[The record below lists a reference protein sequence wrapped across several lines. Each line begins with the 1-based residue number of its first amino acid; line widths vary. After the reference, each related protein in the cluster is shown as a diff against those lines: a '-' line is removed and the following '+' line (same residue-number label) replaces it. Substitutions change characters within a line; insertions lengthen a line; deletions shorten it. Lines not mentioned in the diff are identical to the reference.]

1 MDSIRDRFERM
12 TQQFA
17 DQTQQLAGVVEVAV
31 VGSTA
36 TDTVEPGDLDLAVLI
51 DSRDAV
57 EGVARAARRLT
68 SISHKWA
75 VWILSAADRSFIG
88 WVGVKKVEPLLVDPN
103 FDFDERLFLNV
114 EPQVLWSR
122 AGGILPAWRNEVMEK
137 AALVGWS
144 LPKPLSDRRLKCL
157 DCGEAWVWTAHQQKV
172 FREHGWKSPIRCHDC
187 RAYRCAICG
196 RKTAL
201 SRREADAKE
210 IFACEYCAAEL
221 GEMTDWEGVDSHVEG
236 APVGTLDFGLD
247 DDLDD
252 F

>member
-88 WVGVKKVEPLLVDPN
+88 WV
-103 FDFDERLFLNV
+103 
-114 EPQVLWSR
+114 
-122 AGGILPAWRNEVMEK
+122 
-137 AALVGWS
+137 
-144 LPKPLSDRRLKCL
+144 
-157 DCGEAWVWTAHQQKV
+157 
-172 FREHGWKSPIRCHDC
+172 
-187 RAYRCAICG
+187 
-196 RKTAL
+196 
-201 SRREADAKE
+201 
-210 IFACEYCAAEL
+210 
-221 GEMTDWEGVDSHVEG
+221 
-236 APVGTLDFGLD
+236 
-247 DDLDD
+247 
-252 F
+252 